1 MPIITIDFEAS
12 CLPCHGRS
20 FPIEVGIA
28 SDAAAARSWL
38 IRPHPDWVEWDW
50 TDEAQALHGLTRR
63 QLDREGLPIDLVVDQ
78 LANAVR
84 GHRVIADSYLD
95 NEWLDTLVKA
105 AGVSPP
111 CRIGHVEEVIDRLG
125 ATPDDIA
132 RAQAALARQPF
143 ARHRAGD
150 DARWLASFIAQLERQ
165 ALTDKPRVDAAL
177 FHWPPATGLL
187 QSTGYAAA
195 A

>member
-1 MPIITIDFEAS
+1 MSIITIDFEAS

-28 SDAAAARSWL
+28 SDATRARSWL

-50 TDEAQALHGLTRR
+50 TDQAQSLHGLTRS
-63 QLDREGLPIDLVVDQ
+63 QLERDGLPIDLVVDQ
-78 LANAVR
+78 LAKAVR
-84 GHRVIADSYLD
+84 GYHVIADSYLD
-95 NEWLDTLVKA
+95 GEWLDTLVKA
-105 AGVSPP
+105 AGVPSP

-125 ATPDDIA
+125 ATSDDIA
-132 RAQAALARQPF
+132 RALTALEHQSF

-150 DARWLASFIAQLERQ
+150 DARWLASFIAQLEQQ
-165 ALTDKPRVDAAL
+165 ALVDEPAMDAPL
-177 FHWPPATGLL
+177 FHWPPAVGLV